1 MAKKATKE
9 ESNKKS
15 SVIPDTY
22 NIEEIASTGDI
33 EKLEEIYEQ
42 CEIEAFKEMLYCIDI
57 CKETLE
63 WIISKGMDINK
74 YHDEVLKQH
83 IYKDGN
89 IKLFI
94 EHGMKPEILA
104 EEVLLFAAGA
114 HRPKAVKAAIE
125 LGHDMYTK
133 RYSIG
138 SYATAL
144 YITLLYGDFFDFPKM
159 EQIARLF
166 LENGYEVSE
175 KDKEAFIRQAEDY
188 EFRYDAL
195 IKDYDEAEKDKE
207 KDFDYLKC
215 RSDRYKEKQEEIE
228 RAYYSLYELLDIPPL
243 PRYQKHDGVS
253 EIIIPEGTIEEQF
266 EMLYNTMVPSCGRAK
281 SMQGETIRI
290 IGTVN
295 VGMQGGRENLNV
307 DEKRMFKHLI
317 EFLGQGNPLSDE
329 EIKRV
334 KEIRSSRLNWDKLME
349 IIELTIRWISMN
361 TTPFPLPEVTYK
373 K

>member
-33 EKLEEIYEQ
+33 GKLEEIYEQ
-42 CEIEAFKEMLYCIDI
+42 CEIEAFKKMLYCLNI

-63 WIISKGMDINK
+63 WIISKGMDINE
-74 YHDEVLKQH
+74 YSCRSDVLKEH
-83 IYKDGN
+83 IYRDGN

-94 EHGMKPEILA
+94 EHGMKPEIKYGTD
-104 EEVLLFAAGA
+104 VFMFAIEAL
-114 HRPKAVKAAIE
+114 RPKAVKAAIE
-125 LGHDMYTK
+125 LGLDMYVKTWAGAGE
-133 RYSIG
+133 I
-138 SYATAL
+138 TAL
-144 YITLLYGDFFDFPKM
+144 CYTLSHTRFLDFP
-159 EQIARLF
+159 RLEPVVRVL
-166 LENGYEVSE
+166 LEHGYEISKKE
-175 KDKEAFIRQAEDY
+175 KEAFLRQAEDY
-188 EFRYDAL
+188 EFYFDDLLENHPWA
-195 IKDYDEAEKDKE
+195 EA
-207 KDFDYLKC
+207 
-215 RSDRYKEKQEEIE
+215 YKKNQEEIE
-228 RAYYSLYELLDIPPL
+228 RAYYNLYELLDIPPL
-243 PRYQKHDGVS
+243 PRYPKHDGVS
-253 EIIIPEGTIEEQF
+253 EITIPEGTIEEQF

-295 VGMQGGRENLNV
+295 VGMQRGRENLNA

-334 KEIRSSRLNWDKLME
+334 KELRSSRLNWDKLIE
-349 IIELTIRWISMN
+349 IAELVIRWISMN